1 MDNFLRAII
10 IFFLCNYFV
19 HYFFA
24 RIEKKQ
30 QKKMT
35 HAARND
41 LLGCM
46 RMLLLVDN
54 FPYGKS
60 VVDTGKVK

>member
-30 QKKMT
+30 QKK
-35 HAARND
+35 
-41 LLGCM
+41 L
-46 RMLLLVDN
+46 RMQPEVICWDACVCFYWWIISLH
-54 FPYGKS
+54 GKS

>member
-1 MDNFLRAII
+1 MQLFCAL
-10 IFFLCNYFV
+10 FFRSN
-19 HYFFA
+19 
-24 RIEKKQ
+24 REKAT
-30 QKKMT
+30 KKIT
-35 HAARND
+35 HAARSD

-60 VVDTGKVK
+60 MVDTGKVK